1 MSFSYFF
8 AYLFIIMLNIFAV
21 LTVLKWR
28 RKKVIDADVISDA
41 TIVDE
46 DNVNQKKPKKQFSF
60 FNRQQNNNIVVEY
73 EDIEVDKSEVFYDGQ
88 LLDIAVKKK
97 IIKKK
102 GNWYLYGDEKLGYGK
117 EKAKFFLLE
126 NPNVANEISSQ
137 VNNVMNVNVGNEQKE
152 IQNLNISDSV
162 NSGTQLYVSPDAIQ
176 NQRSL
181 GFMNQRLEVELSEI
195 YVKSNTLK
203 KILENALGTEVMI
216 SIDVSERFNPL
227 IADPENYITDIVSM
241 LKEVDYLTS
250 AVSNISKNANYLGI
264 EVTEQMLREKLNLMT
279 SNRFSIV
286 FTKKP
291 VEKHKNIPKLKF
303 DQSVKK
309 NGNKARAGSYKQV
322 RNNNPSRRSLVP
334 LAIGLLLVGFF
345 IVAYTINQTLFSTS
359 VINDEQEL
367 LENKFTVS
375 SENLAE
381 LRSKNLSAD
390 VSLSNLQQTDEF
402 QESFISIASKT
413 LTNQAAKA
421 EFLPDVVGRLT
432 ILSANIN
439 HYVVFG
445 ATLNKLEYGPGYILG
460 TSLPGTGGNF
470 AIAGHRTTYGAPFG
484 NLDETEVGDSIL
496 FQTNTNQYEYV
507 ITEVKIVSPEDT
519 YVLGNFGDDRITLST
534 CHPKFSARQR
544 LVVVGELKRVEVFG

>member
-1 MSFSYFF
+1 MSYFF

-28 RKKVIDADVISDA
+28 RKKVNDADVISDA

-102 GNWYLYGDEKLGYGK
+102 GNWYLYGNEKLGYGK

-126 NPNVANEISSQ
+126 NPIIANEISSQ
-137 VNNVMNVNVGNEQKE
+137 VNKVMDVNVGNEQKE

-162 NSGTQLYVSPDAIQ
+162 NSGTQLYVSPNAIQ

-322 RNNNPSRRSLVP
+322 RNNNSTRRPLVP

-345 IVAYTINQTLFSTS
+345 IVVYTINQTFFSTS

-381 LRSKNLSAD
+381 LRSKNLSVD

-402 QESFISIASKT
+402 QESFISIATKT

-460 TSLPGTGGNF
+460 TSLPGSGGNF

-484 NLDETEVGDSIL
+484 NLDKTEVGDTIL

-507 ITEVKIVSPEDT
+507 ITEVKIVSPDDT

-544 LVVVGELKRVEVFG
+544 LIVVGELKRVEVFG

>member
-1 MSFSYFF
+1 
-8 AYLFIIMLNIFAV
+8 MLNIFAV

-28 RKKVIDADVISDA
+28 RKKVNDADVISDA

-46 DNVNQKKPKKQFSF
+46 ENVNQKKPKKQFSF

-73 EDIEVDKSEVFYDGQ
+73 QDIEVDKSEVFYDGQ

-102 GNWYLYGDEKLGYGK
+102 GNWYLYGNEKLGYGK

-126 NPNVANEISSQ
+126 NPIIANEISSQ
-137 VNNVMNVNVGNEQKE
+137 VNKVMDVNVGNEQKE
-152 IQNLNISDSV
+152 IQNLNNSDSV
-162 NSGTQLYVSPDAIQ
+162 NSGTQLYVSPNAIQ

-291 VEKHKNIPKLKF
+291 VEKHKNIPRLNF
-303 DQSVKK
+303 NQSVKK
-309 NGNKARAGSYKQV
+309 KGNKARTGSYKQV

-345 IVAYTINQTLFSTS
+345 IVAYSVNQTFFSTS

-381 LRSKNLSAD
+381 LRSKNLSVD

-402 QESFISIASKT
+402 QESFISIATKT

-460 TSLPGTGGNF
+460 TSLPGSGGNF

-484 NLDETEVGDSIL
+484 NLDKTEVGDTIL

-507 ITEVKIVSPEDT
+507 ITEVKIVSPDDT

>member
-1 MSFSYFF
+1 MSYFF

-21 LTVLKWR
+21 LTVLKMR
-28 RKKVIDADVISDA
+28 RKKANDADVISDA

-46 DNVNQKKPKKQFSF
+46 ENVNQKKPKKQFSF

-73 EDIEVDKSEVFYDGQ
+73 QDIEVDKSEVFYDGQ
-88 LLDIAVKKK
+88 LLDIAEKKK

-102 GNWYLYGDEKLGYGK
+102 GNWYLYGNEKLGYGK
-117 EKAKFFLLE
+117 EKAKFYLLE
-126 NPNVANEISSQ
+126 NPNIANEISSQ
-137 VNNVMNVNVGNEQKE
+137 VNKVMDVNVGNEQKE

-162 NSGTQLYVSPDAIQ
+162 NSGTQLYVSPNAVQ

-291 VEKHKNIPKLKF
+291 VEKHKNIPRLNF
-303 DQSVKK
+303 NQSVKK
-309 NGNKARAGSYKQV
+309 KGQ
-322 RNNNPSRRSLVP
+322 
-334 LAIGLLLVGFF
+334 
-345 IVAYTINQTLFSTS
+345 
-359 VINDEQEL
+359 
-367 LENKFTVS
+367 
-375 SENLAE
+375 
-381 LRSKNLSAD
+381 
-390 VSLSNLQQTDEF
+390 
-402 QESFISIASKT
+402 
-413 LTNQAAKA
+413 
-421 EFLPDVVGRLT
+421 
-432 ILSANIN
+432 
-439 HYVVFG
+439 
-445 ATLNKLEYGPGYILG
+445 
-460 TSLPGTGGNF
+460 
-470 AIAGHRTTYGAPFG
+470 
-484 NLDETEVGDSIL
+484 
-496 FQTNTNQYEYV
+496 
-507 ITEVKIVSPEDT
+507 
-519 YVLGNFGDDRITLST
+519 
-534 CHPKFSARQR
+534 
-544 LVVVGELKRVEVFG
+544 

>member
-1 MSFSYFF
+1 
-8 AYLFIIMLNIFAV
+8 MLNIFAV

-28 RKKVIDADVISDA
+28 RKKVNDADVISDA

-162 NSGTQLYVSPDAIQ
+162 NSGTQLYVSPDTIQ

-334 LAIGLLLVGFF
+334 LAVGLLLVGFF

-484 NLDETEVGDSIL
+484 NLDKTEVGDSIL

-544 LVVVGELKRVEVFG
+544 LVVIGELKRVEVFG

>member
-1 MSFSYFF
+1 MSYFF

-28 RKKVIDADVISDA
+28 RKKVNDADVISDA

-73 EDIEVDKSEVFYDGQ
+73 EDIEVDKSEVFFDGQ
-88 LLDIAVKKK
+88 LLDIALKKK

-137 VNNVMNVNVGNEQKE
+137 VNNVMNVNIGNEQIE

-334 LAIGLLLVGFF
+334 LAMGLLLVGFF

>member
-1 MSFSYFF
+1 MSYFF

-28 RKKVIDADVISDA
+28 RKKVNDADVISDA

-162 NSGTQLYVSPDAIQ
+162 NSGTQLYVSPDTIQ

-322 RNNNPSRRSLVP
+322 SNNNPSRRSLVP
-334 LAIGLLLVGFF
+334 LAVGLLLVGFF

-367 LENKFTVS
+367 LENKFTVN

-484 NLDETEVGDSIL
+484 NLDKTEVGDSIL

-519 YVLGNFGDDRITLST
+519 YVLGNFGDCLLYTSPSPRDATLSRM
-534 CHPKFSARQR
+534 PSSA
-544 LVVVGELKRVEVFG
+544 

>member
-1 MSFSYFF
+1 M
-8 AYLFIIMLNIFAV
+8 
-21 LTVLKWR
+21 
-28 RKKVIDADVISDA
+28 
-41 TIVDE
+41 
-46 DNVNQKKPKKQFSF
+46 
-60 FNRQQNNNIVVEY
+60 
-73 EDIEVDKSEVFYDGQ
+73 
-88 LLDIAVKKK
+88 
-97 IIKKK
+97 
-102 GNWYLYGDEKLGYGK
+102 
-117 EKAKFFLLE
+117 
-126 NPNVANEISSQ
+126 
-137 VNNVMNVNVGNEQKE
+137 
-152 IQNLNISDSV
+152 
-162 NSGTQLYVSPDAIQ
+162 
-176 NQRSL
+176 
-181 GFMNQRLEVELSEI
+181 
-195 YVKSNTLK
+195 
-203 KILENALGTEVMI
+203 
-216 SIDVSERFNPL
+216 
-227 IADPENYITDIVSM
+227 
-241 LKEVDYLTS
+241 
-250 AVSNISKNANYLGI
+250 
-264 EVTEQMLREKLNLMT
+264 
-279 SNRFSIV
+279 
-286 FTKKP
+286 
-291 VEKHKNIPKLKF
+291 
-303 DQSVKK
+303 
-309 NGNKARAGSYKQV
+309 
-322 RNNNPSRRSLVP
+322 
-334 LAIGLLLVGFF
+334 VGFF

-484 NLDETEVGDSIL
+484 NLDKTEVGDSIL

-544 LVVVGELKRVEVFG
+544 LVVIGELKRVEVFG

>member
-1 MSFSYFF
+1 
-8 AYLFIIMLNIFAV
+8 MLNIFAV

-28 RKKVIDADVISDA
+28 RKKVNDADVISDA

-97 IIKKK
+97 IILKK

-322 RNNNPSRRSLVP
+322 SNNNPSRRSLVP
-334 LAIGLLLVGFF
+334 LAVGLLLVGFF

-484 NLDETEVGDSIL
+484 NLDKTEVGDSIL

-544 LVVVGELKRVEVFG
+544 LVVIGELKRVEVFG

>member
-1 MSFSYFF
+1 MSYFF

-28 RKKVIDADVISDA
+28 RKKVNDADVISDA

-46 DNVNQKKPKKQFSF
+46 ENVNQKKPKKQFSF

-73 EDIEVDKSEVFYDGQ
+73 QDIEVDKSEVFYDGQ

-102 GNWYLYGDEKLGYGK
+102 GNWYLYGNEKLGYGK

-126 NPNVANEISSQ
+126 NPIIANEISSQ
-137 VNNVMNVNVGNEQKE
+137 VNKVMDVNVGNEQKE
-152 IQNLNISDSV
+152 IQNLNTSDSV
-162 NSGTQLYVSPDAIQ
+162 NSGTQLYVSPNAIQ

-322 RNNNPSRRSLVP
+322 RNNNSTRRPLVP

-345 IVAYTINQTLFSTS
+345 IVVYTINQTFFSTS

-381 LRSKNLSAD
+381 LRSKNLSVD

-402 QESFISIASKT
+402 QESFISIATKT

-460 TSLPGTGGNF
+460 TSLPGSGGNF

-484 NLDETEVGDSIL
+484 NLDKTEVGDTIL

-507 ITEVKIVSPEDT
+507 ITEVKIVSPDDT

-544 LVVVGELKRVEVFG
+544 LIVVGELKRVEVFG

>member
-1 MSFSYFF
+1 MSYFF

-28 RKKVIDADVISDA
+28 RKKVNDADVISDA

-60 FNRQQNNNIVVEY
+60 FNRHQNNNIVVEY

-152 IQNLNISDSV
+152 MQNLNISDSV
-162 NSGTQLYVSPDAIQ
+162 NSGTQLYVSPDTIQ

-334 LAIGLLLVGFF
+334 LAVGLLLVGFF

-367 LENKFTVS
+367 LENKFTVN

-484 NLDETEVGDSIL
+484 NLDKTEVGDSIL

>member
-1 MSFSYFF
+1 
-8 AYLFIIMLNIFAV
+8 MLNIFAV

-28 RKKVIDADVISDA
+28 RKKVNDADVISDA

-88 LLDIAVKKK
+88 LLDIAVKEK

-137 VNNVMNVNVGNEQKE
+137 VNNVMNVNIGNEQIE

-334 LAIGLLLVGFF
+334 LAMGLLLVGFF

-484 NLDETEVGDSIL
+484 NLDKTEVGDSIL

>member
-1 MSFSYFF
+1 
-8 AYLFIIMLNIFAV
+8 MLNIFAV

-28 RKKVIDADVISDA
+28 RKKVNDADVISDA

-60 FNRQQNNNIVVEY
+60 FNRHQNNNIVVEY

-162 NSGTQLYVSPDAIQ
+162 NSGTQLYVSPDTIQ

-322 RNNNPSRRSLVP
+322 SNNNPSRRSLVP
-334 LAIGLLLVGFF
+334 LAVGLLLVGFF

-484 NLDETEVGDSIL
+484 NLDKTEVGDSIL

>member
-1 MSFSYFF
+1 MSYFF

-28 RKKVIDADVISDA
+28 RKKVNDADVISDA

-46 DNVNQKKPKKQFSF
+46 ENVNQKKPKKQFSF

-73 EDIEVDKSEVFYDGQ
+73 QDIEVDKSEVFYDGQ

-102 GNWYLYGDEKLGYGK
+102 GNWYLYGNEKLGYGK

-126 NPNVANEISSQ
+126 NPNIANEISSQ
-137 VNNVMNVNVGNEQKE
+137 VNKVMDVNVGNEQKE

-162 NSGTQLYVSPDAIQ
+162 NSGTQLYVSPNAIQ

-322 RNNNPSRRSLVP
+322 RNNNSTRRPLVP

-345 IVAYTINQTLFSTS
+345 IVVYTINQTFFSTS

-381 LRSKNLSAD
+381 LRSKNLSVD

-402 QESFISIASKT
+402 QESFISIATKT

-460 TSLPGTGGNF
+460 TSLPGSGGNF

-484 NLDETEVGDSIL
+484 NLDKTEVGDTIL

-507 ITEVKIVSPEDT
+507 ITEVKIVSPDDT

-544 LVVVGELKRVEVFG
+544 LIVVGELKRVEVFG

>member
-1 MSFSYFF
+1 M
-8 AYLFIIMLNIFAV
+8 
-21 LTVLKWR
+21 
-28 RKKVIDADVISDA
+28 
-41 TIVDE
+41 
-46 DNVNQKKPKKQFSF
+46 
-60 FNRQQNNNIVVEY
+60 
-73 EDIEVDKSEVFYDGQ
+73 
-88 LLDIAVKKK
+88 
-97 IIKKK
+97 
-102 GNWYLYGDEKLGYGK
+102 
-117 EKAKFFLLE
+117 
-126 NPNVANEISSQ
+126 
-137 VNNVMNVNVGNEQKE
+137 
-152 IQNLNISDSV
+152 
-162 NSGTQLYVSPDAIQ
+162 
-176 NQRSL
+176 
-181 GFMNQRLEVELSEI
+181 
-195 YVKSNTLK
+195 
-203 KILENALGTEVMI
+203 
-216 SIDVSERFNPL
+216 
-227 IADPENYITDIVSM
+227 
-241 LKEVDYLTS
+241 
-250 AVSNISKNANYLGI
+250 
-264 EVTEQMLREKLNLMT
+264 
-279 SNRFSIV
+279 
-286 FTKKP
+286 
-291 VEKHKNIPKLKF
+291 
-303 DQSVKK
+303 
-309 NGNKARAGSYKQV
+309 
-322 RNNNPSRRSLVP
+322 
-334 LAIGLLLVGFF
+334 VGFF

-367 LENKFTVS
+367 LENKFTVN

-484 NLDETEVGDSIL
+484 NLDKTEVGDSIL

-544 LVVVGELKRVEVFG
+544 LVVIGELKRVEVFG

>member
-1 MSFSYFF
+1 MSYFF

-28 RKKVIDADVISDA
+28 RKKVNDADVISDA

-88 LLDIAVKKK
+88 LLDIAVEKK

-322 RNNNPSRRSLVP
+322 SNNNPSRRSLVP
-334 LAIGLLLVGFF
+334 LAVGLLLVGFF

-484 NLDETEVGDSIL
+484 NLDKTEVGDSIL

-544 LVVVGELKRVEVFG
+544 LVVIGELKRVEVFG

>member
-1 MSFSYFF
+1 
-8 AYLFIIMLNIFAV
+8 MLNIFAV

-28 RKKVIDADVISDA
+28 RKKVNDADVISDA

-334 LAIGLLLVGFF
+334 LAVGLLLVGFF

-484 NLDETEVGDSIL
+484 NLDKTEVGDSIL

-544 LVVVGELKRVEVFG
+544 LVVIGELKRVEVFG

>member
-1 MSFSYFF
+1 MSYFF

-28 RKKVIDADVISDA
+28 RKKVNDADVISDA

-162 NSGTQLYVSPDAIQ
+162 NSGTQLYVSPDTIQ

-322 RNNNPSRRSLVP
+322 SNNNPSRRSLVP
-334 LAIGLLLVGFF
+334 LAVGLLLVGFF

-367 LENKFTVS
+367 LENKFIVS

-484 NLDETEVGDSIL
+484 NLDKTEVGDSIL

-544 LVVVGELKRVEVFG
+544 LVVIGELKRVEVFG

>member
-1 MSFSYFF
+1 MSYFF

-28 RKKVIDADVISDA
+28 RKKVNDADVISDA

-46 DNVNQKKPKKQFSF
+46 ENVNQKKPKKQFSF

-73 EDIEVDKSEVFYDGQ
+73 QDIEVDKSEVFYDGQ

-102 GNWYLYGDEKLGYGK
+102 GNWYLYGNEKLGYGK

-126 NPNVANEISSQ
+126 NPIIANEISSQ
-137 VNNVMNVNVGNEQKE
+137 VNKVMDVNVGNEQKE

-162 NSGTQLYVSPDAIQ
+162 NSGTQLYVSPDTIQ

-322 RNNNPSRRSLVP
+322 RNNNSTRRPLVP

-345 IVAYTINQTLFSTS
+345 IVVYTINQTFFSTS

-381 LRSKNLSAD
+381 LRSKNLSVD

-402 QESFISIASKT
+402 QESFISIATKT

-460 TSLPGTGGNF
+460 TSLPGSGGNF

-484 NLDETEVGDSIL
+484 NLDKTEVGDTIL

-507 ITEVKIVSPEDT
+507 ITEVKIVSPDDT

>member
-1 MSFSYFF
+1 MSYFF

-28 RKKVIDADVISDA
+28 RKKVNDADVISDA

-162 NSGTQLYVSPDAIQ
+162 NSGTQLYVSPDTIQ

-322 RNNNPSRRSLVP
+322 RNNNPSRRPLVP

-345 IVAYTINQTLFSTS
+345 IVAYTINQTFFSTS

-381 LRSKNLSAD
+381 LRSKNLSVD

-402 QESFISIASKT
+402 QESFISIATKT

-460 TSLPGTGGNF
+460 TSLPGSGGNF

-484 NLDETEVGDSIL
+484 NLDKTEVGDSIL

-507 ITEVKIVSPEDT
+507 ITEVKIVSPDDT

>member
-1 MSFSYFF
+1 
-8 AYLFIIMLNIFAV
+8 MLNIFAV

-28 RKKVIDADVISDA
+28 RKKVNDADVISDA

-60 FNRQQNNNIVVEY
+60 FNRHQNNNIVVEY

-162 NSGTQLYVSPDAIQ
+162 NSGTQLYVSPDTIQ

-367 LENKFTVS
+367 LENKFTVN

-484 NLDETEVGDSIL
+484 NLDKTEVGDSIL

-544 LVVVGELKRVEVFG
+544 LVVIGELKRVEVFG

>member
-1 MSFSYFF
+1 MEYLF

-28 RKKVIDADVISDA
+28 RKKVNDADVISDA

-334 LAIGLLLVGFF
+334 LAVGLLLVGFF

-484 NLDETEVGDSIL
+484 NLDKTEVGDSIL

-544 LVVVGELKRVEVFG
+544 LVVIGELKRVEVFG

>member
-1 MSFSYFF
+1 MSYFF

-28 RKKVIDADVISDA
+28 RKKVNDADVISDA

-152 IQNLNISDSV
+152 MQNLNISDSV
-162 NSGTQLYVSPDAIQ
+162 NSGTQLYVSPDTIQ

-484 NLDETEVGDSIL
+484 NLDKTEVGDSIL

>member
-1 MSFSYFF
+1 MSYFF

-28 RKKVIDADVISDA
+28 RKKVNDADVISDA

-88 LLDIAVKKK
+88 LLDIAVEKK

-137 VNNVMNVNVGNEQKE
+137 VDNVMNVNVGNEQKE

-322 RNNNPSRRSLVP
+322 SNNNPSRRSLVP
-334 LAIGLLLVGFF
+334 LAVGLLLVGFF

-367 LENKFTVS
+367 LENKFIVS

-381 LRSKNLSAD
+381 LRSKNLSVD

-484 NLDETEVGDSIL
+484 NLDKTEVGDSIL

>member
-1 MSFSYFF
+1 MAYFF

-28 RKKVIDADVISDA
+28 RKKVNDADVISDA

-102 GNWYLYGDEKLGYGK
+102 GNWYLYGNEKLGYGK

-126 NPNVANEISSQ
+126 NPIIANEISSE
-137 VNNVMNVNVGNEQKE
+137 VNKVMDVNVGNEQKE

-484 NLDETEVGDSIL
+484 NLDKTEVGDSIL

-544 LVVVGELKRVEVFG
+544 LIVVGELKRVEVFG

>member
-1 MSFSYFF
+1 MEYIF

-28 RKKVIDADVISDA
+28 RKKVNDADVISDA

-102 GNWYLYGDEKLGYGK
+102 GNWYLYGNEKLGYGK

-126 NPNVANEISSQ
+126 NPIIANEISSE
-137 VNNVMNVNVGNEQKE
+137 VNKVMDVNVGNEQKE

-484 NLDETEVGDSIL
+484 NLDKTEVGDSIL

>member
-1 MSFSYFF
+1 MSYFF

-28 RKKVIDADVISDA
+28 RKKVNDADVISDA

-322 RNNNPSRRSLVP
+322 SNNNPSRRSLVP
-334 LAIGLLLVGFF
+334 LAVGLLLVGFF

-484 NLDETEVGDSIL
+484 NLDKTEVGDSIL

-544 LVVVGELKRVEVFG
+544 LVVIGELKRVEVFG

>member
-1 MSFSYFF
+1 MSYFF

-28 RKKVIDADVISDA
+28 RKKVNDADVISDA

-46 DNVNQKKPKKQFSF
+46 ENVNQKKPKKQFSF

-322 RNNNPSRRSLVP
+322 RNNNSTRRPLVP

-345 IVAYTINQTLFSTS
+345 IVVYTINQTFFSTS

-381 LRSKNLSAD
+381 LRSKNLSVD

-402 QESFISIASKT
+402 QESFISIATKT

-460 TSLPGTGGNF
+460 TSLPGSGGNF

-484 NLDETEVGDSIL
+484 NLDKTEVGDTIL

-507 ITEVKIVSPEDT
+507 ITEVKIVSPDDT

>member
-1 MSFSYFF
+1 MSYFF

-28 RKKVIDADVISDA
+28 RKKVNDADVISDA

-102 GNWYLYGDEKLGYGK
+102 GNWYLYGNEKLGYGK

-126 NPNVANEISSQ
+126 NPIIANEISSQ
-137 VNNVMNVNVGNEQKE
+137 VNKVMDVNVGNEQKE
-152 IQNLNISDSV
+152 IQNLNTSDSV
-162 NSGTQLYVSPDAIQ
+162 NSGTQLYVSPNAIQ

-322 RNNNPSRRSLVP
+322 RNNNSTRRPLVP

-345 IVAYTINQTLFSTS
+345 IVVYTINQTFFSTS

-381 LRSKNLSAD
+381 LRSKNLSVD

-402 QESFISIASKT
+402 QESFISIATKT

-460 TSLPGTGGNF
+460 TSLPGSGGNF

-484 NLDETEVGDSIL
+484 NLDKTEVGDSIL

-544 LVVVGELKRVEVFG
+544 LIVVGELKRVEVFG

>member
-1 MSFSYFF
+1 MSYFF

-28 RKKVIDADVISDA
+28 RKKVNDADVISDA
-41 TIVDE
+41 KIFDE

-334 LAIGLLLVGFF
+334 LAVGLLLVGFF

-381 LRSKNLSAD
+381 LRSKNLSVD
-390 VSLSNLQQTDEF
+390 VSLSNLEQTDEF

-484 NLDETEVGDSIL
+484 NLDKTEVGDSIL